1 MAYMFENKKKVCASL
16 ACVAA
21 LVASL
26 GIAGCAG
33 SSTADSSASASAD
46 AAASSAEASAAT
58 SAEAS
63 ASVDAAAAPIA
74 VAAGNTQV
82 ADEQPAGSGD
92 IPQDDKVK
100 AKAVIKAAS
109 NVFAVTDSIKLTNE
123 DSPASISS
131 SDDTYKA
138 FFEEL
143 KAYKGM
149 DGINLEDCTFDIYI
163 FKVKAETA
171 REDSQQIN
179 YRFVPHAA
187 DMTID
192 GKHITWDE
200 KTGFAEA

>member
-1 MAYMFENKKKVCASL
+1 MNFRNKKKICATL
-16 ACVAA
+16 ACAAA

-33 SSTADSSASASAD
+33 SSTAASSASASAE
-46 AAASSAEASAAT
+46 AAASSAEASAVT
-58 SAEAS
+58 SAAADATTDTAS
-63 ASVDAAAAPIA
+63 APTA
-74 VAAGNTQV
+74 VSAGTTPV

-92 IPQDDKVK
+92 IPQEDKVK
-100 AKAVIKAAS
+100 AKAVIKSAS
-109 NVFAVTDSIKLTNE
+109 NVFAVTESIKLTNE

-131 SDDTYKA
+131 TDDTYKA

-143 KAYKGM
+143 KSYKGM
-149 DGINLEDCTFDIYI
+149 EGVNLEDCTFDIYI

-179 YRFVPHAA
+179 YRYVPHAA

-200 KTGFAEA
+200 KTGFTEA